1 MKRIRVSTDG
11 LCAQATFCFPTWAGK
26 DLRKKW
32 LVDRILLKGIL
43 NEGEIILTPV
53 QIATD
58 PNNRKLMMDSVT
70 GSLYRDDGSCFTS
83 DKLKLIGIRA
93 ENDLDKILL
102 SMKAIKA
109 LGGASAN

>member
-11 LCAQATFCFPTWAGK
+11 LCAQATFCFPSWAGK

-32 LVDRILLKGIL
+32 LTDRILLRGIL

-102 SMKAIKA
+102 GMKAIKA

>member
-11 LCAQATFCFPTWAGK
+11 LCAQSTFCFPSWAGK

-32 LVDRILLKGIL
+32 LVDRILLRGVL

-70 GSLYRDDGSCFTS
+70 GSLYRDDGSCYTS

-93 ENDLDKILL
+93 ENDLDKVLL

-109 LGGASAN
+109 LGGSNGN

>member
-1 MKRIRVSTDG
+1 MKKIRASTDG
-11 LCAQATFCFPTWAGK
+11 LCAQATFCFPTWGNK
-26 DLRKKW
+26 ELRKKW
-32 LVDRILLKGIL
+32 LTDRTLLRGIL

-53 QIATD
+53 QILTD
-58 PNNRKLMMDSVT
+58 PKNKTLMMDSVT
-70 GSLYRDDGSCFTS
+70 GSLYRDDGSCYTS

-93 ENDLDKILL
+93 ENNLDKILL

>member
-1 MKRIRVSTDG
+1 M
-11 LCAQATFCFPTWAGK
+11 CAQATFCFPSWAGK

-32 LVDRILLKGIL
+32 LVDRILLRGIL

-93 ENDLDKILL
+93 ENDLDKVLL

>member
-11 LCAQATFCFPTWAGK
+11 MCAQSTFCYPSWANK

-32 LVDRILLKGIL
+32 LVDRILLRGIL

-70 GSLYRDDGSCFTS
+70 GSLYRNNGSCFTS
-83 DKLKLIGIRA
+83 DKLKLIEIRP

-102 SMKAIKA
+102 GMKCIKA
-109 LGGASAN
+109 MGGQ

>member
-11 LCAQATFCFPTWAGK
+11 LCAQATFCFPSWAGK

-32 LVDRILLKGIL
+32 LVDRTLLRGVL
-43 NEGEIILTPV
+43 NEGEVILTPV
-53 QIATD
+53 QIITD
-58 PNNRKLMMDSVT
+58 PKNKTLMMDSVT
-70 GSLYRDDGSCFTS
+70 GSLYRDDGSCYTS

-93 ENDLDKILL
+93 ENNLDKILL

-109 LGGASAN
+109 FGGSNAN

>member
-11 LCAQATFCFPTWAGK
+11 LCAQATFCFPSWAGK

-32 LVDRILLKGIL
+32 LVDRILLRGVL

-53 QIATD
+53 QILTD
-58 PNNRKLMMDSVT
+58 PKNKRLMMDSVT
-70 GSLYRDDGSCFTS
+70 GSLYRDDGSCYTS
-83 DKLKLIGIRA
+83 DKLKLIAIRA
-93 ENDLDKILL
+93 EKDLDKVLL

>member
-11 LCAQATFCFPTWAGK
+11 LCAQATFCFPSWAGK

-32 LVDRILLKGIL
+32 LVDRILLRGVL

-83 DKLKLIGIRA
+83 DKLKLISIRA

-109 LGGASAN
+109 LGGSNGN

>member
-83 DKLKLIGIRA
+83 DKLKLIDIRA

>member
-11 LCAQATFCFPTWAGK
+11 LCAQATFCFPSWAGK

-32 LVDRILLKGIL
+32 LTDRILLRGVL
-43 NEGEIILTPV
+43 NEGEIIITPV

-58 PNNRKLMMDSVT
+58 PNNKRFMMDSVT
-70 GSLYRDDGSCFTS
+70 GSLYRDDGSCCTS
-83 DKLKLIGIRA
+83 DNLKLIAIRA

>member
-11 LCAQATFCFPTWAGK
+11 LCAQATFCFPSWAGK

-32 LVDRILLKGIL
+32 LVDRILLRGVL

-83 DKLKLIGIRA
+83 DKLKLIEIKA
-93 ENDLDKILL
+93 EKDLYKVLL

-109 LGGASAN
+109 LGGSNGN